1 MAAMMARQMTVR
13 DRLRAASFRVIRRML
28 ALRRPSVCANRR
40 TLRERHESVEEL
52 SLRPAV
58 ASDVPALAALH
69 VATWNDTYAPLMTG
83 PSAAVREQQWR
94 QAFDDPKSWFCY
106 VLARP
111 TGTLIG
117 FTKGVIR
124 PEHEIP
130 GQLDKLFLSRDYQ
143 RMGLGRRLVGQVVER
158 FLQAGVKA
166 MAAYVDPLNP
176 SCGFFERLGG
186 HWLIEPAGHVNFNW
200 YVWHD
205 LAVLERYCR
214 L

>member
-28 ALRRPSVCANRR
+28 ALRRPSARANRR

-94 QAFDDPKSWFCY
+94 QAFDHPESWFCY

-111 TGTLIG
+111 TGTLCADFSSGSVVIG
-117 FTKGVIR
+117 
-124 PEHEIP
+124 
-130 GQLDKLFLSRDYQ
+130 
-143 RMGLGRRLVGQVVER
+143 
-158 FLQAGVKA
+158 
-166 MAAYVDPLNP
+166 
-176 SCGFFERLGG
+176 
-186 HWLIEPAGHVNFNW
+186 
-200 YVWHD
+200 
-205 LAVLERYCR
+205 
-214 L
+214 